1 MDTSRKT
8 TGLLPSALLAAGLAL
23 VIVGERVFGSGTSRV
38 ALSAGGVV
46 LLVVANALRGR
57 ALFASEGDQR
67 AVEGQLLLSYA
78 GVGLALVLYVLST
91 DTALAWWGLKEES
104 AAKTGTVLSAL
115 WVALMAISLSALL
128 FMELVY
134 ARMPIAPSVEVRRV
148 RSAGNLGL
156 TLALS
161 FVFLLSVNYVASE
174 RDLRRDLSYFKTT
187 NPSATT
193 LDLVRRLDQPL
204 EVVLFYRRADDV
216 LEQVKPYFDQL
227 ARASARVTVR
237 VTDVAWVPELARTH
251 RIRDNGFAL
260 LRWGKDKTKRGES
273 IEVGTELTQARTTLR
288 KLDGLFQQK
297 FRRLAVP
304 PRVLRLTTGH
314 GERNAKSDEAH
325 SREGTRD
332 MDTVLKRLNI
342 KTAKLGV
349 AEGLG
354 SAVPEGATAVAIV
367 GPRERFLPEETQAL
381 LAYVRRGGRLLMMLD
396 PDVDVGL
403 TPLLQ
408 GLGVELLPGVIA
420 SEKHYLKRAFG
431 PSDRVLV
438 YSNRYS
444 SHPAVTTASRHRAEV
459 ATIFAKGAALEKFS
473 TDALRPKPTVSF
485 ALRTAEDFWRDL
497 NEDFLRGQSEP
508 SRSLNMIAAVTVN
521 EEKLPEGRAVVI
533 GDGDFVT
540 DQLLGNAGNALVFV
554 DSLSWLIADE
564 QISGDVSSEE
574 DVPIEHT
581 RDRDKVWFYATSFAV
596 PLPILGL
603 GIWIARRRR
612 RRPEAGV

>member
-1 MDTSRKT
+1 MDMSRKT
-8 TGLLPSALLAAGLAL
+8 TGLLPSALLASGLGL
-23 VIVGERVFGSGTSRV
+23 VIVGERVLGSGLARV
-38 ALSAGGVV
+38 ALTGGGIV
-46 LLVVANALRGR
+46 LLVVAAALRGR

-67 AVEGQLLLSYA
+67 AVEGQLLFSYA
-78 GVGLALVLYVLST
+78 GVGLALVLYALST

-104 AAKTGTVLSAL
+104 AVKVGTVLSAL
-115 WVALMAISLSALL
+115 WVTLMAISLSALL

-148 RSAGNLGL
+148 RAAGNLGL

-161 FVFLLSVNYVASE
+161 LIFLLSVNYVASE

-187 NPSATT
+187 NPSAAT

-204 EVVLFYRRADDV
+204 EVVLFYRRAEDV
-216 LEQVKPYFDQL
+216 LEQIKPYFDQL

-251 RIRDNGFAL
+251 RIRDNGYAL
-260 LRWGKDKTKRGES
+260 LLWGKDKAKRGES
-273 IEVGTELTQARTTLR
+273 IEVGTELTEARRTLR

-297 FRRLAVP
+297 FRKLTIP
-304 PRVLRLTTGH
+304 PRVLYLTTGH
-314 GERNAKSDEAH
+314 GERNSQSDQAH
-325 SREGTRD
+325 PGEGTRD
-332 MDTVLKRLNI
+332 MDAILKRLNI
-342 KTAKLGV
+342 KTSALGV

-367 GPRERFLPEETQAL
+367 GPRERFLPEETRAL
-381 LAYVRRGGRLLMMLD
+381 LAYLRGGGRLLLMLD
-396 PDVDVGL
+396 PDVDAGL

-408 GLGVELLPGVIA
+408 GLGVVLLPGVIA
-420 SEKHYLKRAFG
+420 SEKYYLKRSYG

-444 SHPAVTTASRHRAEV
+444 SHPAVTTASRHRSEV
-459 ATIFAKGAALEKFS
+459 ATIFAKGAAVEKLS
-473 TDALRPKPTVSF
+473 AGASGPKPTVSF
-485 ALRTAEDFWRDL
+485 ALRTAEGFWRDL
-497 NEDFLRGQSEP
+497 NGDFLREQSEP
-508 SRSLNMIAAVTVN
+508 EQSLNMIAAVTVN
-521 EEKLPEGRAVVI
+521 QEKAPEARAVVI

-581 RDRDKVWFYATSFAV
+581 RDRDRAWFYATSFAV

-612 RRPEAGV
+612 RRPEVGV